1 MIRNVLHIGVLR
13 STLNWT
19 GLNSPRLRGC
29 YKYVYNRRPCLG
41 SSLRTRRSQASQSDF
56 VHSDIDMFP
65 VCGHSQ
71 TAASVPHCLLSYL
84 GQQYVMRF
92 DRSKRLSAS
101 KKTEGGKRRRKKNKT
116 GHILTPDNRC
126 CHSEPIIVSIM
137 KSVGQKRGA
146 LSFPYSGPS
155 FLCIPLFIR
164 SRLLITVLFASES
177 RMPYNLLPQKHPSM
191 QMKWPKKEEVLYLL
205 LWPTVLGWV

>member
-1 MIRNVLHIGVLR
+1 MWLE
-13 STLNWT
+13 
-19 GLNSPRLRGC
+19 
-29 YKYVYNRRPCLG
+29 PCSG
-41 SSLRTRRSQASQSDF
+41 SSFTMRQSQASLSDF
-56 VHSDIDMFP
+56 VQSD
-65 VCGHSQ
+65 
-71 TAASVPHCLLSYL
+71 TSVSCVGYSLCSTLCLLSDL

-101 KKTEGGKRRRKKNKT
+101 KKTKGGEKKKEKKT

-191 QMKWPKKEEVLYLL
+191 QMK
-205 LWPTVLGWV
+205 

>member
-1 MIRNVLHIGVLR
+1 MWLEPHTLFRKFTLDAPVSSATVGLCAEWHVSYVGYSLC
-13 STLNWT
+13 STL
-19 GLNSPRLRGC
+19 
-29 YKYVYNRRPCLG
+29 
-41 SSLRTRRSQASQSDF
+41 
-56 VHSDIDMFP
+56 
-65 VCGHSQ
+65 
-71 TAASVPHCLLSYL
+71 CLLSDL

-101 KKTEGGKRRRKKNKT
+101 KTRGGEKKKEKKT
-116 GHILTPDNRC
+116 GYILTPDNRC

-191 QMKWPKKEEVLYLL
+191 QMKWPKKEGLYLL
-205 LWPTVLGWV
+205 LWPTVIGWV

>member
-1 MIRNVLHIGVLR
+1 MCITVHLV
-13 STLNWT
+13 
-19 GLNSPRLRGC
+19 
-29 YKYVYNRRPCLG
+29 
-41 SSLRTRRSQASQSDF
+41 QE
-56 VHSDIDMFP
+56 VHSGCASLKRHGQTVHNDMSAS
-65 VCGHSQ
+65 C
-71 TAASVPHCLLSYL
+71 AALRLLSYL
-84 GQQYVMRF
+84 GQEYVMRF

-101 KKTEGGKRRRKKNKT
+101 KKTGGGKRRRKKKKP

-191 QMKWPKKEEVLYLL
+191 QMK
-205 LWPTVLGWV
+205 